1 MDAGSRIGQ
10 VGLVGRVGQVG
21 QEGQEGQEGSRRF
34 VGAGSM
40 PQRFLDLLEQHG
52 YNFFTG
58 VPCSLFA
65 GVTRILDAE
74 PRYGYISAVRE
85 DSAIGLAAGAYLGGR
100 QPVVFMQNSGL
111 GVSVNAL
118 ASLNQIYGIPVLLVV
133 SWRGEGGRDA
143 PEHLVMGA
151 VMEDFLRLLGIPYV
165 PLVPGTLGR
174 DVEDLTRIM
183 RETRQPVALIVSKGM
198 LE

>member
-1 MDAGSRIGQ
+1 MGQ
-10 VGLVGRVGQVG
+10 VGQVG
-21 QEGQEGQEGSRRF
+21 DLSQG
-34 VGAGSM
+34 
-40 PQRFLDLLEQHG
+40 FLDLLEEHG

-74 PRYGYISAVRE
+74 ARYGYVSAVRE
-85 DSAIGLAAGAYLGGR
+85 DSAIGIAAGAYLGGR

-118 ASLNQIYGIPVLLVV
+118 ASLNQIYDIPALLVV
-133 SWRGEGGRDA
+133 SWRGEDGHDA

-151 VMEDFLRLLGIPYV
+151 VMEDFLRMLRIPFAR
-165 PLVPGTLGR
+165 LVPETMAE
-174 DVEDLTRIM
+174 DVAALTRM
-183 RETRQPVALIVSKGM
+183 MHDTGKPVAIVVPKGV
-198 LE
+198 LQ